1 MSKKD
6 LEWIEKVRRE
16 RVPLYKPQPGEPD
29 HAEEERGIG
38 QPVHQ
43 PAHRDSCQPCADER
57 YALAAKIESVV
68 SVVKCSKG
76 MSDAG

>member
-29 HAEEERGIG
+29 HSAYLWGDPRFVRPRPTTFWKRLLDDLGF
-38 QPVHQ
+38 
-43 PAHRDSCQPCADER
+43 
-57 YALAAKIESVV
+57 
-68 SVVKCSKG
+68 
-76 MSDAG
+76 